1 MIGFLLTLFF
11 AAVAGLSGN
20 RLAKREMPGGN
31 FIAILSG
38 LVGAW
43 VGGYMPV
50 FAAFGPSVDS
60 LALFPSIIGAAVFV
74 FFLGISKS
82 VLKQAK

>member
-1 MIGFLLTLFF
+1 
-11 AAVAGLSGN
+11 
-20 RLAKREMPGGN
+20 
-31 FIAILSG
+31 
-38 LVGAW
+38 
-43 VGGYMPV
+43 
-50 FAAFGPSVDS
+50 VDS